1 MFAACN
7 KLIYSRAVIKFRFSN
22 YDLHLTNIARKAT
35 VNLKDCIRKTC
46 HSIFKP
52 PVLKT
57 KAVSNK
63 LETYRPPI
71 VLKDLNRLWKNFNFS
86 AYFVLKS
93 CYNAKKVNFI
103 CVTFH
108 LKYKYKFQMLSPE
121 RNTRTT
127 F

>member
-7 KLIYSRAVIKFRFSN
+7 RFIYSRAVIKFKFSN
-22 YDLHLTNIARKAT
+22 YDLDLTNIVHKAT
-35 VNLKDCIRKTC
+35 VNLKDCIHKTC
-46 HSIFKP
+46 HIILKP

-57 KAVSNK
+57 QAVSNK
-63 LETYRPPI
+63 LETYRPQI
-71 VLKDLNRLWKNFNFS
+71 VLEDLKRIWNNFNFS

-93 CYNAKKVNFI
+93 CCNAKKVNFI

-108 LKYKYKFQMLSPE
+108 LKYEYRFQMLSPE